1 MTSEEKIFLV
11 DDEKVV
17 RLSLKRELQN
27 KNYAVED
34 FESAKDALALIS
46 EDWQGVLVS
55 DVMMPKMNGLTLMEK
70 VKNVDPEI
78 PVILITGQGNI
89 PMAVQA
95 IQNGA
100 YDFLEKP
107 FATETFIDAVN
118 RAMEKRRLIMEVR
131 KLQSKIHNQD
141 KTKNTII
148 GKASSIERLRQVIAN
163 IADADADIL
172 IHGETGTGKDLVA
185 QNIHQASK
193 RRNHNFIAINC
204 GAMPENIIESEL
216 FGHEAGA
223 FTGADK
229 RRIGK
234 FEYANKGTVFLDE
247 IESMPL
253 HLQVKLL
260 RVIQE
265 KVVERVGSNESIPL
279 DIRIIAATKADLKL
293 ASEKQQFR
301 EDLYYRLNVV
311 QISLPPLRERIEDI
325 PLLFQH
331 LATEACK
338 RYNMKTPPTPSP
350 EYIHELQ
357 NRRWEGNIRELKN
370 EADKFVLGLPQTT
383 ESKTENNVQ
392 LSIQNIL
399 KNPPKGLNNQL
410 AEIERS
416 LIAQELTRNKGDI
429 KKTYTNLGL
438 SRQTLY
444 NRLNALE
451 LKRKDFIESK

>member
-1 MTSEEKIFLV
+1 MSTSGKVFLV

-27 KNYAVED
+27 KKYAVED
-34 FESAKDALALIS
+34 FESAQEALASLS
-46 EDWQGVLVS
+46 KDWPGVVVS
-55 DVMMPKMNGLTLMEK
+55 DVMMPTMNGLTLLEK
-70 VKNVDPEI
+70 VKEVDPEI

-89 PMAVQA
+89 SMAVQA

-107 FATETFIDAVN
+107 FATENFIDAIR
-118 RAMEKRRLIMEVR
+118 RAMEKRTLVMEVR
-131 KLQSKIHNQD
+131 NLQSRINQQSNI
-141 KTKNTII
+141 KNTIV
-148 GKASSIERLRQVIAN
+148 GNSPSIERLRQVIAS

-172 IHGETGTGKDLVA
+172 ITGETGTGKDLVA
-185 QNIHQASK
+185 QNLHQASK
-193 RRNHNFIAINC
+193 RRDHNFTAINC

-223 FTGADK
+223 FTGADHK
-229 RRIGK
+229 RIGK

-265 KVVERVGSNESIPL
+265 KSIERVGSNETIPL
-279 DIRIIAATKADLKL
+279 DIRIIAATKTDLKL
-293 ASEKQQFR
+293 ASEKNLFR

-311 QISLPPLRERIEDI
+311 QISLAPLRERVEDI

-331 LATEACK
+331 LVMDACS
-338 RYNMKTPPTPSP
+338 RYNQKTPPVPSS
-350 EYIHELQ
+350 EYIQELQ
-357 NRRWEGNIRELKN
+357 ARSWEGNIRELKN
-370 EADKFVLGLPQTT
+370 EADKFVLGLPDSGPADSEKGVQFSMQQT
-383 ESKTENNVQ
+383 
-392 LSIQNIL
+392 L
-399 KNPPKGLNNQL
+399 KNPPTGLNNQL
-410 AEIERS
+410 AAIEKN

-429 KKTYTNLGL
+429 KRTYTNLGL

-444 NRLNALE
+444 NRLKALE
-451 LKRKDFIESK
+451 LKRKDFI

>member
-1 MTSEEKIFLV
+1 MTYEEKIFLV

-27 KNYAVED
+27 KNYVVED
-34 FESAKDALALIS
+34 FESAKDALAQIND
-46 EDWQGVLVS
+46 DWQGVLVS

-70 VKNVDPEI
+70 VKKIDPEI

-95 IQNGA
+95 IHNGA

-131 KLQSKIHNQD
+131 KLQSRIHNQNE
-141 KTKNTII
+141 TKYTII
-148 GKASSIERLRQVIAN
+148 GKAPSIERLREIIAN

-223 FTGADK
+223 FTGAAK

-279 DIRIIAATKADLKL
+279 DIRIIAATKTDLKL

-331 LATEACK
+331 LVTEACK
-338 RYNMKTPPTPSP
+338 RYNMKTPPIPSP
-350 EYIHELQ
+350 EYIQELQ
-357 NRRWEGNIRELKN
+357 SRNWEGNIRELKN
-370 EADKFVLGLPQTT
+370 EADKFVLGLPQTK
-383 ESKTENNVQ
+383 EPNAENDVQ
-392 LSIQNIL
+392 ISIQNVL

-410 AEIERS
+410 AAIEKS
-416 LIAQELTRNKGDI
+416 LIAQELDRNKGDI

-451 LKRKDFIESK
+451 LKRKDFIES

>member
-1 MTSEEKIFLV
+1 MKTTGETVFLV

-34 FESAKDALALIS
+34 FESAQDALNSIS
-46 EDWQGVLVS
+46 PDWPGVLVS
-55 DVMMPKMNGLTLMEK
+55 DVIMPKMNGLTLMEK
-70 VKNVDPEI
+70 VKEVDSEI

-89 PMAVQA
+89 SMAVQA

-107 FATETFIDAVN
+107 FATETFIDAVK
-118 RAMEKRRLIMEVR
+118 RAKEKRRLVMEVR
-131 KLQSKIHNQD
+131 DLQSKI
-141 KTKNTII
+141 KTQNTTQSTIV
-148 GKASSIERLRQVIAN
+148 GKSPSIERLRQVISN

-172 IHGETGTGKDLVA
+172 IVGETGTGKDLVA
-185 QNIHQASK
+185 QNIHQVSK
-193 RRNHNFIAINC
+193 RSAYKFTAINC

-223 FTGADK
+223 FTGADR

-234 FEYANKGTVFLDE
+234 FEHSNKGTVFLDE

-265 KVVERVGSNESIPL
+265 KAIERVGSNETIPL
-279 DIRIIAATKADLKL
+279 DIRIIAATKADLKI
-293 ASEKQQFR
+293 ASEQNLFR
-301 EDLYYRLNVV
+301 EDLYYRLNVI
-311 QISLPPLRERIEDI
+311 QIALAPLRERIEDL
-325 PLLFQH
+325 PLLFHH
-331 LATEACK
+331 LVMDACS
-338 RYNMKTPPTPSP
+338 RYNQKTPPTPSS
-350 EYIHELQ
+350 EYIMDLQ
-357 NRRWEGNIRELKN
+357 SRRWEGNVRELKN
-370 EADKFVLGLPQTT
+370 EADKFVLGLPDTST
-383 ESKTENNVQ
+383 SGKENDIQ
-392 LSIQNIL
+392 FSIQQTL
-399 KNPPKGLNNQL
+399 KNPPTGLNNQL
-410 AEIERS
+410 AAIEKS
-416 LIAQELTRNKGDI
+416 LISQELTRNKGDI

-444 NRLNALE
+444 NRLKALG
-451 LKRKDFIESK
+451 LKRKYFI

>member
-1 MTSEEKIFLV
+1 MATSGKVFLV

-17 RLSLKRELQN
+17 RLSLKRGLQS
-27 KNYAVED
+27 KDYEVED
-34 FESAKDALALIS
+34 FESAQDALGSLS
-46 EDWQGVLVS
+46 ENWPGVLVS

-70 VKNVDPEI
+70 VKEVDPEI

-107 FATETFIDAVN
+107 FATETFIGAIK
-118 RAMEKRRLIMEVR
+118 RAMEKRRLVMEVR
-131 KLQSKIHNQD
+131 KLQSTISHQNEA
-141 KTKNTII
+141 KNTLV
-148 GKASSIERLRQVIAN
+148 GKSPGIEHLRQVIAN

-172 IHGETGTGKDLVA
+172 ISGETGTGKDLVA
-185 QNIHQASK
+185 RNIHQASK
-193 RRNHNFIAINC
+193 RRDHNFTAINC

-216 FGHEAGA
+216 FGHEAGS
-223 FTGADK
+223 FTGADRK
-229 RRIGK
+229 RIGK
-234 FEYANKGTVFLDE
+234 FEHSNKGTVFLDE

-265 KVVERVGSNESIPL
+265 KEIERVGSNETIPL
-279 DIRIIAATKADLKL
+279 DIRIIAATKTDLKI
-293 ASEKQQFR
+293 ASEKNLFR

-331 LATEACK
+331 LVMDACS
-338 RYNMKTPPTPSP
+338 RYNQKTPPVPSP
-350 EYIHELQ
+350 EYIQDLQ
-357 NRRWEGNIRELKN
+357 SRRWEGNIRELKN
-370 EADKFVLGLPQTT
+370 EADKFVLGLPQSGISN
-383 ESKTENNVQ
+383 SKSEIQ
-392 LSIQNIL
+392 ISIQQEL
-399 KNPPKGLNNQL
+399 HNPPKGLNNQL
-410 AEIERS
+410 AAIEKS

-444 NRLNALE
+444 NRLKALG
-451 LKRKDFIESK
+451 LKRKYFI

>member
-46 EDWQGVLVS
+46 EDWPGVLVS

-70 VKNVDPEI
+70 VKEVDPEI

-107 FATETFIDAVN
+107 FATEAFIDAVK
-118 RAMEKRRLIMEVR
+118 RAMEKRRLVMEVR
-131 KLQSKIHNQD
+131 RLQSKILLQSE
-141 KTKNTII
+141 TQNTLI
-148 GKASSIERLRQVIAN
+148 GKAPSIERLRQVIAN
-163 IADADADIL
+163 VADADADIL
-172 IHGETGTGKDLVA
+172 ILGETGTGKDLVA
-185 QNIHQASK
+185 QNIHQGSK

-223 FTGADK
+223 FTGADRK
-229 RRIGK
+229 RIGK

-265 KVVERVGSNESIPL
+265 KVVERVGSNETIPL
-279 DIRIIAATKADLKL
+279 DIRIIAATKTDLKL
-293 ASEKQQFR
+293 ASEKNLFR

-311 QISLPPLRERIEDI
+311 QIVLPPLRERAEDI

-331 LATEACK
+331 LVTDACS
-338 RYNMKTPPTPSP
+338 RYHQKTPPVPSA
-350 EYIHELQ
+350 EYIQELQ
-357 NRRWEGNIRELKN
+357 TRRWEGNIRELKN
-370 EADKFVLGLPQTT
+370 EVDKFVLGLPQTT
-383 ESKTENNVQ
+383 DSGASNDIQ
-392 LSIQNIL
+392 ISIQQTL
-399 KNPPKGLNNQL
+399 KNPPTGLNNQL
-410 AEIERS
+410 AAIERS
-416 LIAQELTRNKGDI
+416 LIAQELTRNRGDI

-451 LKRKDFIESK
+451 LKRKDFI

>member
-1 MTSEEKIFLV
+1 MTSDEKIFLV

-34 FESAKDALALIS
+34 FESAKDALTAIS
-46 EDWQGVLVS
+46 EDWPGVLVS

-70 VKNVDPEI
+70 VREVDPEI

-89 PMAVQA
+89 SMAVQA

-107 FATETFIDAVN
+107 FSTETFIDAVK
-118 RAMEKRRLIMEVR
+118 RAMEKRRLVMEVR
-131 KLQSKIHNQD
+131 RLQSKISKQSAAS
-141 KTKNTII
+141 NTII
-148 GKASSIERLRQVIAN
+148 GKSPSIERLRKVITN

-172 IHGETGTGKDLVA
+172 ILGETGTGKDLVA

-193 RRNHNFIAINC
+193 RRNHNFTSINC
-204 GAMPENIIESEL
+204 SAMPESIIESEL

-253 HLQVKLL
+253 HLQVKIL

-265 KVVERVGSNESIPL
+265 KVIERVGSNETIPL
-279 DIRIIAATKADLKL
+279 DIRIIAATKTDLKQ
-293 ASEKQQFR
+293 ASEKNLFR

-311 QISLPPLRERIEDI
+311 QITLAPLRERIEDL

-331 LATEACK
+331 LIMDACS
-338 RYNMKTPPTPSP
+338 RYHQKTPPVPSP
-350 EYIHELQ
+350 EYMQELQ
-357 NRRWEGNIRELKN
+357 TRRWEGNIRELKN
-370 EADKFVLGLPQTT
+370 EADKFVLGLPQPC
-383 ESKTENNVQ
+383 ESNGGNDIQ
-392 LSIQNIL
+392 ISIQQAL
-399 KNPPKGLNNQL
+399 KNPPTGLNNQL
-410 AEIERS
+410 AAIEKS
-416 LIAQELTRNKGDI
+416 LIAQELTRNRGDI
-429 KKTYTNLGL
+429 KRTYTNLGL

-444 NRLNALE
+444 NRLNALG
-451 LKRKDFIESK
+451 LKRKDFI

>member
-1 MTSEEKIFLV
+1 MSTSGKVFLV

-27 KNYAVED
+27 KKYAVED
-34 FESAKDALALIS
+34 FESAQEALASLS
-46 EDWQGVLVS
+46 KDWPGVVVS
-55 DVMMPKMNGLTLMEK
+55 DVMMPTMNGLTLLEK
-70 VKNVDPEI
+70 VKEVDPEI

-89 PMAVQA
+89 SMAVQA

-107 FATETFIDAVN
+107 FATENFIDAIR
-118 RAMEKRRLIMEVR
+118 RAMEKRTLVMEVR
-131 KLQSKIHNQD
+131 NLQSRINQQSNI
-141 KTKNTII
+141 KNTIV
-148 GKASSIERLRQVIAN
+148 GNSPSIERLRQVIVS
-163 IADADADIL
+163 IADADIL
-172 IHGETGTGKDLVA
+172 IIGETGTGKDLVA
-185 QNIHQASK
+185 QNLHQASK
-193 RRNHNFIAINC
+193 RRDHNFTAINC

-223 FTGADK
+223 FTGADHK
-229 RRIGK
+229 RIGK

-265 KVVERVGSNESIPL
+265 KSIERVGSNETIPL
-279 DIRIIAATKADLKL
+279 DIRIIAATKTDLKS
-293 ASEKQQFR
+293 ASEKNLFR

-311 QISLPPLRERIEDI
+311 QISLAPLRERIEDI

-331 LATEACK
+331 LVMDACS
-338 RYNMKTPPTPSP
+338 RYNQKTPPVPSS
-350 EYIHELQ
+350 EYIQELQ
-357 NRRWEGNIRELKN
+357 ARSWEGNIRELKN
-370 EADKFVLGLPQTT
+370 EADKFVLGLPDSGPADSEKGVQFSMQQT
-383 ESKTENNVQ
+383 
-392 LSIQNIL
+392 L
-399 KNPPKGLNNQL
+399 KNPPTGLNNQL
-410 AEIERS
+410 AAIEKN

-429 KKTYTNLGL
+429 KRTYTNLGL

-444 NRLNALE
+444 NRLKALE
-451 LKRKDFIESK
+451 LKRKDFI

>member
-1 MTSEEKIFLV
+1 MSTSGKVFLV

-27 KNYAVED
+27 KKYAVED
-34 FESAKDALALIS
+34 FESAQEALASLS
-46 EDWQGVLVS
+46 KDWPGVVVS
-55 DVMMPKMNGLTLMEK
+55 DVMMPTMNGLTLLEK
-70 VKNVDPEI
+70 VKEVDPEI

-89 PMAVQA
+89 SMAVQA

-107 FATETFIDAVN
+107 FATENFIDAIR
-118 RAMEKRRLIMEVR
+118 RAMEKRTLVMEVR
-131 KLQSKIHNQD
+131 NLQSRINQQSNI
-141 KTKNTII
+141 KNTIV
-148 GKASSIERLRQVIAN
+148 GNSPSIERLRQVIVS

-172 IHGETGTGKDLVA
+172 IIGETGTGKDLVA
-185 QNIHQASK
+185 QNLHQASK
-193 RRNHNFIAINC
+193 RRDHNFTAINC

-223 FTGADK
+223 FTGADHK
-229 RRIGK
+229 RIGK

-265 KVVERVGSNESIPL
+265 KSIERVGSNETIPL
-279 DIRIIAATKADLKL
+279 DIRIIAATKTDLKL
-293 ASEKQQFR
+293 ASEKNLFR

-311 QISLPPLRERIEDI
+311 QISLAPLRERVEDI

-331 LATEACK
+331 LVMDACS
-338 RYNMKTPPTPSP
+338 RYNQKTPPVPSS
-350 EYIHELQ
+350 EYIQELQ
-357 NRRWEGNIRELKN
+357 ARSWEGNIRELKN
-370 EADKFVLGLPQTT
+370 EADKFVLGLPDSGPADSEKGVQFSMQQT
-383 ESKTENNVQ
+383 
-392 LSIQNIL
+392 L
-399 KNPPKGLNNQL
+399 KNPPTGLNNQL
-410 AEIERS
+410 AAIEKN

-429 KKTYTNLGL
+429 KRTYTNLGL

-444 NRLNALE
+444 NRLKALE
-451 LKRKDFIESK
+451 LKRKDFI

>member
-27 KNYAVED
+27 KNYSVDD
-34 FESAKDALALIS
+34 FESAKDALSQIS

-70 VKNVDPEI
+70 VKEIDPEI

-107 FATETFIDAVN
+107 FATETFIDAVK
-118 RAMEKRRLIMEVR
+118 RAIEKRRLVMEVR
-131 KLQSKIHNQD
+131 SLQSKIHSQSE
-141 KTKNTII
+141 TKNTIV
-148 GKASSIERLRQVIAN
+148 GRSSSVERLRQVISN

-172 IHGETGTGKDLVA
+172 ILGETGTGKDLVA

-193 RRNHNFIAINC
+193 RRNHNFTAINC

-234 FEYANKGTVFLDE
+234 FEHSNKGTVFLDE

-265 KVVERVGSNESIPL
+265 KVIERVGSNETIPL
-279 DIRIIAATKADLKL
+279 DIRIIAATKSDLKM
-293 ASEKQQFR
+293 ASEKGQFR

-311 QISLPPLRERIEDI
+311 QITLPPLRERAEDI

-331 LATEACK
+331 LVLDACS
-338 RYNMKTPPTPSP
+338 RYHQETPPVPSA
-350 EYIHELQ
+350 EYIRDLQ
-357 NRRWEGNIRELKN
+357 TRRWEGNIRELKN
-370 EADKFVLGLPQTT
+370 EADKFVLGLPQTE
-383 ESKTENNVQ
+383 ESSAGNDIQV
-392 LSIQNIL
+392 SIQQTL
-399 KNPPKGLNNQL
+399 KNPPTGLNNQL
-410 AEIERS
+410 AAIEKS

-429 KKTYTNLGL
+429 KRTYTNLGL

-444 NRLNALE
+444 NRLNALG
-451 LKRKDFIESK
+451 LKRKDFI

>member
-1 MTSEEKIFLV
+1 MKTTGETVFLV

-34 FESAKDALALIS
+34 FESAQDALNSIS
-46 EDWQGVLVS
+46 PDWPGVLVS
-55 DVMMPKMNGLTLMEK
+55 DVIMPKMNGLTLMEK
-70 VKNVDPEI
+70 VKEVDSEI

-89 PMAVQA
+89 SMAVQA

-107 FATETFIDAVN
+107 FATETFIDAVK
-118 RAMEKRRLIMEVR
+118 RAKEKRRLVMEVR
-131 KLQSKIHNQD
+131 DLQSKI
-141 KTKNTII
+141 KTQNTTQSTIV
-148 GKASSIERLRQVIAN
+148 GKSPSIERLRQVISN

-172 IHGETGTGKDLVA
+172 IVGETGTGKDLVA
-185 QNIHQASK
+185 QNIHQVSK
-193 RRNHNFIAINC
+193 RSAYKFTAINC

-223 FTGADK
+223 FTGADR

-234 FEYANKGTVFLDE
+234 FEHSNKGTVFLDE

-265 KVVERVGSNESIPL
+265 KAIERVGSNETIPL
-279 DIRIIAATKADLKL
+279 DIRIIAATKADLKI
-293 ASEKQQFR
+293 ASEQNLFR
-301 EDLYYRLNVV
+301 QDLYYRLNVI
-311 QISLPPLRERIEDI
+311 QIALAPLRERIEDL
-325 PLLFQH
+325 PLLFHH
-331 LATEACK
+331 LVMDACS
-338 RYNMKTPPTPSP
+338 RYNQKTPPTPSS
-350 EYIHELQ
+350 EYIMDLQ
-357 NRRWEGNIRELKN
+357 SRRWEGNVRELKN
-370 EADKFVLGLPQTT
+370 EADKFVLGLPDTST
-383 ESKTENNVQ
+383 SGKENDIQ
-392 LSIQNIL
+392 FSIQQTL
-399 KNPPKGLNNQL
+399 KNPPTGLNNQL
-410 AEIERS
+410 AAIEKS
-416 LIAQELTRNKGDI
+416 LISQELTRNKGDI

-444 NRLNALE
+444 NRLKALG
-451 LKRKDFIESK
+451 LKRKYFI

>member
-1 MTSEEKIFLV
+1 MSTSGKVFLV

-27 KNYAVED
+27 KKYAVED
-34 FESAKDALALIS
+34 FESAQEALASLS
-46 EDWQGVLVS
+46 KDWPGVVVS
-55 DVMMPKMNGLTLMEK
+55 DVMMPTMNGLTLLEK
-70 VKNVDPEI
+70 VKEVDPEI

-89 PMAVQA
+89 SMAVQA

-107 FATETFIDAVN
+107 FATENFIDAIR
-118 RAMEKRRLIMEVR
+118 RAMEKRTLVMEVR
-131 KLQSKIHNQD
+131 NLQSRINQQSNI
-141 KTKNTII
+141 KNTIV
-148 GKASSIERLRQVIAN
+148 GNSPSIEPLRQVIAS

-172 IHGETGTGKDLVA
+172 ITGETGTGKDLVA
-185 QNIHQASK
+185 QNLHQASK
-193 RRNHNFIAINC
+193 RRDHNFTAINC

-223 FTGADK
+223 FTGADHK
-229 RRIGK
+229 RIGK

-265 KVVERVGSNESIPL
+265 KSIERVGSNETIPL
-279 DIRIIAATKADLKL
+279 DIRIIAATKTDLKS
-293 ASEKQQFR
+293 ASEKNLFR

-311 QISLPPLRERIEDI
+311 QISLAPLRERIEDI

-331 LATEACK
+331 LVMDACS
-338 RYNMKTPPTPSP
+338 RYNQKTPPVPSS
-350 EYIHELQ
+350 EYIQELQ
-357 NRRWEGNIRELKN
+357 ARSWEGNIRELRN
-370 EADKFVLGLPQTT
+370 EADKFVLGLPDSGPADSEKGTPFSMQQT
-383 ESKTENNVQ
+383 
-392 LSIQNIL
+392 L
-399 KNPPKGLNNQL
+399 KNPPTGLNNQL
-410 AEIERS
+410 AAIEKN

-429 KKTYTNLGL
+429 KRTYTNLGL

-444 NRLNALE
+444 NRLKALE
-451 LKRKDFIESK
+451 LKRKDFI

>member
-1 MTSEEKIFLV
+1 MSASGKVFLV

-27 KNYAVED
+27 KKYAVED
-34 FESAKDALALIS
+34 FESAQEALASLS
-46 EDWQGVLVS
+46 KDWPGVVVS
-55 DVMMPKMNGLTLMEK
+55 DVMMPTMNGLTLLEK
-70 VKNVDPEI
+70 VKEVDPEI

-89 PMAVQA
+89 SMAVQA

-107 FATETFIDAVN
+107 FATENFIDAIR
-118 RAMEKRRLIMEVR
+118 RAMEKRTLVMEVR
-131 KLQSKIHNQD
+131 NLQSRINQQSNI
-141 KTKNTII
+141 KNTIV
-148 GKASSIERLRQVIAN
+148 GNSPSIERLRQVIAS

-172 IHGETGTGKDLVA
+172 ITGETGTGKDLVA
-185 QNIHQASK
+185 QNLHQASK
-193 RRNHNFIAINC
+193 RRDHNFTAINC

-223 FTGADK
+223 FTGADHK
-229 RRIGK
+229 RIGK

-265 KVVERVGSNESIPL
+265 KSIERVGSNETIPL
-279 DIRIIAATKADLKL
+279 DIRIIAATKTDLKL
-293 ASEKQQFR
+293 ASEKNLFR

-311 QISLPPLRERIEDI
+311 QISLAPLRERVEDI

-331 LATEACK
+331 LVMDACS
-338 RYNMKTPPTPSP
+338 RYNQKTPPVPSS
-350 EYIHELQ
+350 EYIQELQ
-357 NRRWEGNIRELKN
+357 ARSWEGNIRELRN
-370 EADKFVLGLPQTT
+370 EADKFVLGLPDSGPADSEKGTPFSMQQT
-383 ESKTENNVQ
+383 
-392 LSIQNIL
+392 L
-399 KNPPKGLNNQL
+399 KNPPTGLNNQL
-410 AEIERS
+410 AAIEKN

-429 KKTYTNLGL
+429 KRTYTNLGL

-444 NRLNALE
+444 NRLKALE
-451 LKRKDFIESK
+451 LKRKDFI

>member
-1 MTSEEKIFLV
+1 MKTTGETVFLV

-34 FESAKDALALIS
+34 FESAQDALNSIS
-46 EDWQGVLVS
+46 PDWPGVLVS
-55 DVMMPKMNGLTLMEK
+55 DVIMPKMNGLTLMEK
-70 VKNVDPEI
+70 VKEVDSEI

-107 FATETFIDAVN
+107 FATETFIDAVK
-118 RAMEKRRLIMEVR
+118 RAKEKRRLVMEVR
-131 KLQSKIHNQD
+131 DLQSKI
-141 KTKNTII
+141 KTQNTTQSTIV
-148 GKASSIERLRQVIAN
+148 GKSPSIERLRQVISN

-172 IHGETGTGKDLVA
+172 IVGETGTGKDLVA
-185 QNIHQASK
+185 QNIHQVSK
-193 RRNHNFIAINC
+193 RSAYKFTAINC

-223 FTGADK
+223 FTGADR

-234 FEYANKGTVFLDE
+234 FEHSNKGTVFLDE

-265 KVVERVGSNESIPL
+265 KAIERVGSNETIPL
-279 DIRIIAATKADLKL
+279 DIRIIAATKADLKI
-293 ASEKQQFR
+293 ASEQNLFR
-301 EDLYYRLNVV
+301 QDLYYRLNVI
-311 QISLPPLRERIEDI
+311 QIALAPLRERIEDL
-325 PLLFQH
+325 PLLFHH
-331 LATEACK
+331 LVMDACS
-338 RYNMKTPPTPSP
+338 RYNQKTPPTPSS
-350 EYIHELQ
+350 EYIMDLQ
-357 NRRWEGNIRELKN
+357 SRRWEGNVRELKN
-370 EADKFVLGLPQTT
+370 EADKFVLGLPDTST
-383 ESKTENNVQ
+383 SGKENDIQ
-392 LSIQNIL
+392 FSIQQTL
-399 KNPPKGLNNQL
+399 KNPPTGLNNQL
-410 AEIERS
+410 AAIEKS
-416 LIAQELTRNKGDI
+416 LISQELTRNKGDI

-444 NRLNALE
+444 NRLKALG
-451 LKRKDFIESK
+451 LKRKYFI

>member
-1 MTSEEKIFLV
+1 MTYEEKIFLV

-27 KNYAVED
+27 KNYVVED
-34 FESAKDALALIS
+34 FESAKDALAQIND
-46 EDWQGVLVS
+46 DWQGVLVS

-70 VKNVDPEI
+70 VKKIDPEI

-95 IQNGA
+95 IHNGA

-131 KLQSKIHNQD
+131 KLQSRIHNQNE
-141 KTKNTII
+141 TKYTIV
-148 GKASSIERLRQVIAN
+148 GKAPSIERLREIIAN

-223 FTGADK
+223 FTGAAK

-279 DIRIIAATKADLKL
+279 DIRIIAATKTDLKL

-331 LATEACK
+331 LVTEACK
-338 RYNMKTPPTPSP
+338 RYNMKTPSIPSP
-350 EYIHELQ
+350 EYIQELQ
-357 NRRWEGNIRELKN
+357 SRNWEGNIRELKN
-370 EADKFVLGLPQTT
+370 EADKFVLGLPQTK
-383 ESKTENNVQ
+383 EPNAENDVQ
-392 LSIQNIL
+392 ISIQNVL

-410 AEIERS
+410 AAIEKS
-416 LIAQELTRNKGDI
+416 LIAQELDRNKGDI

-451 LKRKDFIESK
+451 LKRKDFIES